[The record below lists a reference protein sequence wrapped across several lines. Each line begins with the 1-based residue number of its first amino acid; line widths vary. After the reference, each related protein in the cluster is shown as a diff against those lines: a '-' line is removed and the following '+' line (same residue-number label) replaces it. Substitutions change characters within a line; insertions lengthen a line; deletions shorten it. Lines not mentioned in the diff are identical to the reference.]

1 MAKSEFDKQGKYF
14 WYLAKCAGWTE
25 ERVNALIMKKYQA
38 THFNALT
45 GREKSA
51 MVAIMKRYADKQS
64 AVRLKR
70 HRQAIMAMV
79 AKAGHDLD
87 WLHARMIDWGYGDS
101 MRALAEN
108 QLRALYMDIKKTLN
122 Q

>member
-1 MAKSEFDKQGKYF
+1 MAKAQFDKQGMYF
-14 WYLAKCAGWTE
+14 WHLAKAAGWTE
-25 ERVNALIMKKYQA
+25 ARVNALIMKKYQA

-45 GREKSA
+45 GREKSSL
-51 MVAIMKRYADKQS
+51 VAIMKRYADKQS

-101 MRALAEN
+101 MRALSEK
-108 QLRALYMDIKKTLN
+108 QLSALYIDTKKALN
-122 Q
+122 